1 MEFNEEKAKE
11 IICKYNLSNSTIR
24 VWRSRNSIPD
34 RYKSDYVQIE
44 RVDNAA
50 RILLHRLRELM
61 SANVLNFTVLTSVV
75 CIDKSRFVDA
85 VRKNTPIARNDID
98 NLIKEVKRQRVF
110 ILNSLPDIQSAL
122 MLKNLIDN
130 KAIKHYVVLGKSTWS
145 KRMMYAIQNEHI
157 LFEEDYNKIKDLY
170 IRATILMNI

>member
-1 MEFNEEKAKE
+1 M
-11 IICKYNLSNSTIR
+11 R
-24 VWRSRNSIPD
+24 
-34 RYKSDYVQIE
+34 
-44 RVDNAA
+44 
-50 RILLHRLRELM
+50 
-61 SANVLNFTVLTSVV
+61 
-75 CIDKSRFVDA
+75 IDKSRFVDA
-85 VRKNTPIARNDID
+85 VRKNTPIVRTDID

-110 ILNSLPDIQSAL
+110 ILNSLPDTQSAS